1 MGLKVPLAMVIL
13 GAVGG
18 GIEYLVGMGS
28 ITGATV
34 GMAIMVALGIYL
46 HEEYG
51 SNMPAGL

>member
-51 SNMPAGL
+51 SNMPSGL